1 MVLKRGTNVPLADCA
16 TVISRALRD
25 ELGESAR
32 ATKIIMRWTGAS
44 DRAAKYWLSGTRCPN
59 GKQLIM
65 LARHSDAVLY
75 ALLKLAGRDL
85 FMISVDLNAAQAS
98 LARAAA
104 IIAALR

>member
-1 MVLKRGTNVPLADCA
+1 
-16 TVISRALRD
+16 
-25 ELGESAR
+25 
-32 ATKIIMRWTGAS
+32 
-44 DRAAKYWLSGTRCPN
+44 
-59 GKQLIM
+59 M